1 MNRGFL
7 TPLVLAVAVIVGVVL
22 LYKFAYP
29 ASSYRYRMTVEVD
42 TPEGVRAGSS
52 VIEVTWH
59 RQPQLLAA
67 PPYQVTARG
76 DAVFVDL
83 GSGKH
88 VIGLLAGGENGSFV
102 DHPQYALNFATNIVF
117 APGNAPKILSIT
129 TGRWSLEARHYPT
142 FVTFADLNDPKTA
155 RVVAPHDFAAVFG
168 AGFALRAVTIEMI
181 PAGTW
186 PFNLIGLSGTPVTR
200 GIEKRLPWWNGPF
213 PWLKP
218 IGSGTY
224 LDQRQMDYD
233 WPGFKWTKEHFRR
246 IF

>member
-168 AGFALRAVTIEMI
+168 AGFALRAVTIEM
-181 PAGTW
+181 TRD
-186 PFNLIGLSGTPVTR
+186 PVTR
-200 GIEKRLPWWNGPF
+200 GIEKRIGWIGKYELETVFERRLRETGGGGGGSMMPGLN
-213 PWLKP
+213 LK
-218 IGSGTY
+218 
-224 LDQRQMDYD
+224 R
-233 WPGFKWTKEHFRR
+233 E
-246 IF
+246 